1 MTTAAIRQKLYD
13 YIRVAE
19 EKKIKAIYTMLEK
32 EIEQEFDCWND
43 GDFIEELDRRSDDYK
58 NGKIVGVPWEE
69 AKARI
74 LSSTGKQQK

>member
-32 EIEQEFDCWND
+32 EIEEEFDCWND
-43 GDFIEELDRRSDDYK
+43 NEFTVLTQHYE
-58 NGKIVGVPWEE
+58 
-69 AKARI
+69 
-74 LSSTGKQQK
+74 